1 MLLSA
6 EAVTKTY
13 GDRPLLDG
21 VSLYLE
27 KGDKVGVV
35 GPNGG
40 GESTPLRLL
49 ARAEEPDGGSVLPDP
64 HVPLE

>member
-13 GDRPLLDG
+13 GDRTLLDG

-35 GPNGG
+35 GLNGG
-40 GESTPLRLL
+40 GKSTLLRLL
-49 ARAEEPDGGSVLPDP
+49 AGAEEPDGGSVLRDP
-64 HVPLE
+64 NVRL

>member
-13 GDRPLLDG
+13 GDRTLLDG

-35 GPNGG
+35 GLNGG
-40 GESTPLRLL
+40 GKSTLLRLL
-49 ARAEEPDGGSVLPDP
+49 AGAEELIASAAAYKKGLG
-64 HVPLE
+64 

>member
-13 GDRPLLDG
+13 GDRTLLDG

-27 KGDKVGVV
+27 KGDKEIG
-35 GPNGG
+35 
-40 GESTPLRLL
+40 
-49 ARAEEPDGGSVLPDP
+49 RA
-64 HVPLE
+64 HV

>member
-13 GDRPLLDG
+13 GDRTLLDG

-35 GPNGG
+35 GLNGG
-40 GESTPLRLL
+40 GKSTLLRLL
-49 ARAEEPDGGSVLPDP
+49 AGADRKSV
-64 HVPLE
+64 V